1 MKVVFALILLT
12 STTQSIAEENIK
24 SFDFKNPNKP
34 YGDGLSKEESEAL
47 YKNNPCKFPNLNL
60 PENVNVFAAGGYAG
74 KKIDF
79 QIDQSGN
86 QTGQIDVAV
95 NSPNK
100 PVVLIL
106 GAYDPTIWNIGW
118 TKGTNILAVFASG
131 YHRQVIAGLPKQTPR
146 LVSTYDNKGTCGYF
160 YIKEEG
166 SNALN
171 PGSRI
176 LFNRQVNMVFI
187 AKNGSVVVGS
197 DISDSD
203 SLITSAD
210 TSPSSYNDKSAS
222 LAGVPGLENAVK
234 LGLLRVATKE
244 DAIKWAESEQRNM
257 LLKDKNQDIPPV
269 AGGRKLKNPNFYNGY
284 VVLKSFTF
292 PEGLYGAHSGTFFV
306 PKGVQIPKGNPGHS
320 VIYDFNTLQCIGFSC
335 GH

>member
-1 MKVVFALILLT
+1 MKIIFALILLI
-12 STTQSIAEENIK
+12 STTESIAEENIK

-86 QTGQIDVAV
+86 QAGQIDVVV

-100 PVVLIL
+100 PAVLML

-131 YHRQVIAGLPKQTPR
+131 YHRQAVAGLPKQTPR
-146 LVSTYDNKGTCGYF
+146 LVSTYDNKGACGYF

-171 PGSRI
+171 PRARM
-176 LFNRQVNMVFI
+176 LFNRPVNMVFI
-187 AKNGSVVVGS
+187 AKNGSVVIGS

-203 SLITSAD
+203 SLITSGD
-210 TSPSSYNDKSAS
+210 NPPSTYNDKSAP

-234 LGLLRVATKE
+234 LGILRVATNE
-244 DAIKWAESEQRNM
+244 DAKKWAESEQRSM
-257 LLKDKNQDIPPV
+257 ILRDKNQDIPPV
-269 AGGRKLKNPNFYNGY
+269 AGGRKLKIPNFYNGY
-284 VVLKSFTF
+284 VVLKPFTF
-292 PEGLYGAHSGTFFV
+292 PDGLYGANSGTFFV
-306 PKGVQIPKGNPGHS
+306 PIRCTKAKRQSRPFH
-320 VIYDFNTLQCIGFSC
+320 YL
-335 GH
+335 